1 MEENQNETDRVIEI
15 PESNEPIRSESMVIG
30 APKEETSQGGWR
42 KTFWA
47 GLVVVVVLGLATNQW
62 QSTPEGEGQS
72 AQVSETSGFWSNLFG
87 GKEEEEKIEAPSEK
101 GIDLS
106 FVKDAD
112 YVSPLDRTALYSV
125 RDGQYKTERL
135 EFVPNQSLVAKGDL
149 NGDGKEDAAV
159 IANEKSGR
167 HDFSLLS
174 IFENTETGYKNE
186 HTLILGDAINVISL
200 KIESGIIRVG
210 IVTHGPEDLISEPT
224 HLRTLIVKY
233 DAQKGWLMEY
243 AN

>member
-1 MEENQNETDRVIEI
+1 MEENQNETNKVIEI

-30 APKEETSQGGWR
+30 APKEEAGQSGWR

-72 AQVSETSGFWSNLFG
+72 AQVSETGGFWSNLFG
-87 GKEEEEKIEAPSEK
+87 GKEEEEKTEAPSLS

-112 YVSPLDRTALYSV
+112 YVSPLDQTALYAV
-125 RDGQYKTERL
+125 RDGQYKTEGL

-174 IFENTETGYKNE
+174 IFENTETGYKNK
-186 HTLILGDAINVISL
+186 HTLILGDAIKVVSL
-200 KIESGIIRVG
+200 EIENGIIKVG
-210 IVTHGPEDLISEPT
+210 MVTHGPDDLISEPT
-224 HLRTLIVKY
+224 QLKTIVVEN
-233 DAQKGWLMEY
+233 DPEKGWLMEY